1 MGAVLIHADRQT
13 DGRTDGRTD
22 MTEPIGAS
30 RKYANM
36 PKNRIRYRTTV
47 LNFFRPTWFWNFFS
61 RPKWNDIAG
70 GDIEQNSEDNIWTYK
85 RGRKGK
91 MNKITTREVS

>member
-1 MGAVLIHADRQT
+1 MELCPPLHLQILRCRLYHQYLGDLSFILN
-13 DGRTDGRTD
+13 
-22 MTEPIGAS
+22 IIIS
-30 RKYANM
+30 RV
-36 PKNRIRYRTTV
+36 YRTTV